1 MREGAVERSGAAQ
14 ERRWHRLRQGIAL
27 AMCAAMVLVVVATP
41 LGAQLLK
48 LLQDPNP
55 EPFQQWL
62 STHAS
67 WVPLLLIACMI
78 LHTLVPLP
86 AELLAIAAGMML
98 GPVWGFLTIWV
109 GAMLGAYLGFFLTRT
124 FGYALMRRLA
134 DRKRLQRLQGWMNR
148 TDIPLLLAVRLI
160 PVISFNLV
168 NFALGF
174 TPVSWWRF
182 TWTTGVGII
191 PVTAAMAGMG
201 AHLHNWRMLLV
212 LTAVALVVMAGGY
225 YLLRRRSEATL

>member
-1 MREGAVERSGAAQ
+1 
-14 ERRWHRLRQGIAL
+14 
-27 AMCAAMVLVVVATP
+27 MCAAIALVVVATP

-48 LLQDPNP
+48 LLQDPNL

-67 WVPLLLIACMI
+67 WVPLLLIVCMI

-124 FGYALMRRLA
+124 FGYDLMRRLA

-148 TDIPLLLAVRLI
+148 TDISLLLAVRLI

-168 NFALGF
+168 NLAVGF
-174 TPVSWWRF
+174 TTVSWWRF

-191 PVTAAMAGMG
+191 PVTAATGGIG
-201 AHLHNWRMLLV
+201 AHLYNWRLLLV
-212 LTAVALVVMAGGY
+212 WTASALVVMAVGY
-225 YLLRRRSEATL
+225 YWLRRRAPRP

>member
-1 MREGAVERSGAAQ
+1 MERSGAEQ

-27 AMCAAMVLVVVATP
+27 ALCAAIALIAVTTP
-41 LGAQLLK
+41 LGTQLLK
-48 LLQDPNP
+48 LVQDPNP

-62 STHAS
+62 SEHAS
-67 WVPLLLIACMI
+67 WVPLLLIVCMI
-78 LHTLVPLP
+78 MHTLVPLP

-98 GPVWGFLTIWV
+98 GPLWGFLTIWV

-124 FGYALMRRLA
+124 FGYDLMRRLA

-160 PVISFNLV
+160 PVISFNLI

-174 TPVSWWRF
+174 TAVSWWRF

-191 PVTAAMAGMG
+191 PVTLATVGMG
-201 AHLHNWRMLLV
+201 AHLHNWRMLLL
-212 LTAVALVVMAGGY
+212 LTASALVVMVGGY
-225 YLLRRRSEATL
+225 YLLRRRSEVAL

>member
-1 MREGAVERSGAAQ
+1 
-14 ERRWHRLRQGIAL
+14 
-27 AMCAAMVLVVVATP
+27 MCAAIALVVVATP

-48 LLQDPNP
+48 LLQDPNL

-67 WVPLLLIACMI
+67 WVPLLLIVCMI

-124 FGYALMRRLA
+124 FGYDLMRRLA

-148 TDIPLLLAVRLI
+148 TDISLLLAVRLI

-168 NFALGF
+168 NLAVGF
-174 TPVSWWRF
+174 TTVSWWRF

-191 PVTAAMAGMG
+191 PVTAATVGIG
-201 AHLHNWRMLLV
+201 AHLYTWRLLLV
-212 LTAVALVVMAGGY
+212 WTASALVVMAVGY
-225 YLLRRRSEATL
+225 YWLRRRAPRP

>member
-1 MREGAVERSGAAQ
+1 
-14 ERRWHRLRQGIAL
+14 
-27 AMCAAMVLVVVATP
+27 MCAAIALVVVATP

-48 LLQDPNP
+48 LLQDPNL

-67 WVPLLLIACMI
+67 WVPLLLIVCMI

-124 FGYALMRRLA
+124 FGYDLMRRLA

-148 TDIPLLLAVRLI
+148 TDISLLLAVRLI

-168 NFALGF
+168 NLAVGF
-174 TPVSWWRF
+174 TTVSWWRF

-191 PVTAAMAGMG
+191 PVTAATVGIG
-201 AHLHNWRMLLV
+201 AHLYNWRLLLV
-212 LTAVALVVMAGGY
+212 WTASALVVMAVGY
-225 YLLRRRSEATL
+225 YWLRRRAPRP